1 MSNFAPD
8 WSFTIPTSF
17 DNRMAF
23 RRALEQAIVDDLA
36 ATRVAIATEN
46 GLAPDD
52 PAVDTLVGM
61 LADWWRLHITS
72 AEETEKLQQW
82 WGKS

>member
-1 MSNFAPD
+1 MSNFEPD
-8 WSFTIPTSF
+8 WTFTIPRTF
-17 DNRMAF
+17 DERMAF
-23 RRALEQAIVDDLA
+23 RRALEQAVVEDLA
-36 ATRVAIATEN
+36 ATRLAIAAEN
-46 GLAPDD
+46 EMATDD
-52 PAVDTLVGM
+52 PSVDALVGM